1 MYFTATFATTCFSIL
16 LLSATACH
24 ADDSPESIK
33 IRIGTGDPV
42 AGKDKSA
49 ICQGCHGED
58 GNSAAPE
65 YPKLAGQYA
74 IFIQK
79 QIRDFKSG
87 KRKDPVMSEMAASV
101 TEEQDLL
108 DISAYFASQNQMTAA
123 KRITN
128 KNGKARFLEA
138 GNSCIN
144 CHGEEGKGK
153 SPKDAPVIGGQHR
166 EYIAKQLKAFKSG
179 ERSNDASGMMA
190 IVASGMDDD
199 QIEEVAIYVSGRK

>member
-1 MYFTATFATTCFSIL
+1 MLFAKIFAIANVSVL
-16 LLSATACH
+16 LLSASSVF

-33 IRIGTGDPV
+33 IRIGAGDPI
-42 AGKDKSA
+42 AGKEKSA
-49 ICQGCHGED
+49 LCQGCHGED

-74 IFIQK
+74 SYIQK
-79 QIRDFKSG
+79 QIRNFKAG
-87 KRKDPVMSEMAASV
+87 ERKDPVMSEMAASI

-123 KRITN
+123 KRVTN

-153 SPKDAPVIGGQHR
+153 SPNDAPVIGGQHR
-166 EYIAKQLKAFKSG
+166 EYIVKQLKDFRTGA
-179 ERSNDASGMMA
+179 RTNDGSGMMS
-190 IVASGMDDD
+190 IIASGMDDT

>member
-1 MYFTATFATTCFSIL
+1 MLLAKIFAIANASVL
-16 LLSATACH
+16 LLSASLAF

-33 IRIGTGDPV
+33 IRIGAGDPV
-42 AGKDKSA
+42 AGKEKSA
-49 ICQGCHGED
+49 LCQGCHGED
-58 GNSAAPE
+58 GNSPAPE

-74 IFIQK
+74 SYIQK
-79 QIRDFKSG
+79 QIRNFKAG
-87 KRKDPVMSEMAASV
+87 GRKDPVMSEMAASI

-123 KRITN
+123 KRYTN

-153 SPKDAPVIGGQHR
+153 SPNDAPVIGGQHR
-166 EYIAKQLKAFKSG
+166 EYIVKQLKDFRSG
-179 ERSNDASGMMA
+179 ARTDDGSGMMA
-190 IVASGMDDD
+190 IIASGMDDT